1 MHEMPIRGEIKT
13 LACKEGS
20 SGVFTGSIEGL
31 YQGYRF
37 ASTTPDEQHFV
48 LEAQNGTIALTLH
61 QEIVTPLPPR
71 PAEHPFAGG
80 KDPFANMPAGV
91 GHGPPPGAGA
101 GGPPPGMGAGGP
113 PPGVGA
119 GGPPPG
125 VAAGGPPAGM
135 RPGGPPPGMGPGG
148 GPPPGAD
155 PADTDVSRFRKI
167 HYMQVKLQVDPEKST
182 GIFAGA
188 TGEMELETPAYR
200 MAGYLVINAKD
211 GDLRL
216 NFLEKGQLGQLN
228 ADLWVDGENSTGIYK
243 NAKGDLKFA
252 LTTTP
257 PNFGRGPYEGTIW
270 LEQAPPGG

>member
-1 MHEMPIRGEIKT
+1 MYEMPVCGEIKA

-20 SGVFTGSIEGL
+20 SGIFTGSIEGM

-37 ASTTPDEQHFV
+37 GSTTPDEQHFV

-91 GHGPPPGAGA
+91 GHGLLV
-101 GGPPPGMGAGGP
+101 
-113 PPGVGA
+113 GVGA
-119 GGPPPG
+119 GGPPAG
-125 VAAGGPPAGM
+125 VGAGGPPAGM
-135 RPGGPPPGMGPGG
+135 RLGGPPPGMGPGG
-148 GPPPGAD
+148 GPPPGVD
-155 PADTDVSRFRKI
+155 MADTDTTRFKKVF
-167 HYMQVKLQVDPEKST
+167 YMQVKLQVDPEQST

-188 TGEMELETPAYR
+188 TGEMELATPAYR

-216 NFLEKGQLGQLN
+216 TFLEKGQLGQLT
-228 ADLWVDGENSTGIYK
+228 ADLWVDGEQSTGIYK
-243 NAKGDLKFA
+243 NAKGELTFA
-252 LTTTP
+252 LTTRL
-257 PNFGRGPYEGTIW
+257 PNYGQGSYQGTIW
-270 LEQAPPGG
+270 LEQAPPGA

>member
-1 MHEMPIRGEIKT
+1 MHEMPVRGEIKA

-20 SGVFTGSIEGL
+20 SGIFTGSIEGL

-37 ASTTPDEQHFV
+37 GSTTPDEQHFL

-80 KDPFANMPAGV
+80 KDPLQAMAAAPAH
-91 GHGPPPGAGA
+91 GH
-101 GGPPPGMGAGGP
+101 
-113 PPGVGA
+113 
-119 GGPPPG
+119 
-125 VAAGGPPAGM
+125 
-135 RPGGPPPGMGPGG
+135 GPPPGMGP
-148 GPPPGAD
+148 
-155 PADTDVSRFRKI
+155 ADTDAARFRKI
-167 HYMQVKLQVDPEKST
+167 HYMQVKLRVSPEQST

-200 MAGYLVINAKD
+200 TAGYLVINARD

-216 NFLEKGQLGQLN
+216 NFLEKGERGILN
-228 ADLWVDGENSTGIYK
+228 ADLWVDGEQSTGIYK
-243 NAKGDLKFA
+243 NATGELTFS

-270 LEQAPPGG
+270 LEQAPSRA